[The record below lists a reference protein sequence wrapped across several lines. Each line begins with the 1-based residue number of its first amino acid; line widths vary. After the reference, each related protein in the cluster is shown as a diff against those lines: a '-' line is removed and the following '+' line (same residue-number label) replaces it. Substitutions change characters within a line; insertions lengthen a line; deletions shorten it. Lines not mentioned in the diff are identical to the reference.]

1 MVRAPIEEEV
11 CLMPGSRPIVRSN
24 AAAITL
30 NLVICKEDELCTPFS
45 MEESESRMMPSS
57 IEIG

>member
-1 MVRAPIEEEV
+1 MVRAPMEQEV

-30 NLVICKEDELCTPFS
+30 NLVICKEDELCTPYSF
-45 MEESESRMMPSS
+45 EESESRMMPHS

>member
-1 MVRAPIEEEV
+1 MVNAPIEMEV
-11 CLMPGSRPIVRSN
+11 CLMPGSVARSMN
-24 AAAITL
+24 PAAITF

-45 MEESESRMMPSS
+45 FEESESRMMPSS

>member
-1 MVRAPIEEEV
+1 MVRAPIEREV
-11 CLMPGSRPIVRSN
+11 CLMPGSIARSMN
-24 AAAITL
+24 PAALTF

>member
-30 NLVICKEDELCTPFS
+30 NLVICKEDELCTPYSF
-45 MEESESRMMPSS
+45 EESESRMMPHS